1 METVNNPDPRPRAA
15 ATVVERNRQALIA
28 PTESLSPHRSAPTP
42 GEPLLR
48 FPWARYGA
56 ALRRYKWLVL
66 LVIVLGIAAGFGV
79 TRLLQ
84 PVYEVHST
92 LWISTDDRPDQQR
105 AGPIRAVA
113 PMRETSWPELLTS
126 FAILE
131 QVVRE
136 KSLYLRPAK
145 PADSSLFAG
154 FRVDEHFRPGKYT
167 LKVDKSGWQYA
178 LLDGGGT
185 PLQRG
190 VLGDSIGRKV
200 GFRWKPA
207 AAALTPGRSVEFTVV
222 TPREAA
228 IGLRK
233 DLTVTFSNESNL
245 LGVVLKGNDPQR
257 TTDVMSTLVDEFIS
271 AAAALKRRN
280 VTEVAKAL
288 KQQVD
293 FAEREL
299 RNAEAELESFRV
311 RTIALPSEVSS
322 PTGGGDDRQGNPV
335 FESFFTRQVEFDATR
350 RDRLALEGT
359 LAAIQAGR
367 LDASAL
373 WSVPVIGTSAPPD
386 LRAALTELGSK
397 QTALRD
403 AQRSY
408 TDDHPSVRALKQDV
422 EELSNRTIPRLASGL
437 VTELQRREHDLGAQL
452 QGTEQQ
458 LRAIP
463 VRTTEETRLRRN
475 VEARGNLFATLKT
488 RYEEATLAE
497 ASTVPDVSI
506 LDAPAVPESP
516 SRSRAPFILAFAGMA
531 SIALALVL
539 VFFLDRM
546 DKRFRYVEQAT
557 DELGLDIIGAVPAL
571 RETNPE
577 LRDPEEASQLLEAMR
592 TIRLNVAQAFNGD
605 GPVLL
610 TVSSPGIG
618 DGKSFVSGQLATSFA
633 EAGFRT
639 VLVDGDLR
647 RGEQHSRFGVE
658 RRPGLVDLLA
668 GTARREDVL
677 RPTSHEKLTLIPRGV
692 MNEHAPELLM
702 SPAMS
707 KFIDDLRGEYDAI
720 IVDSPPLGAGIDP
733 YVIGTATGNL
743 LLVLRSAQTDRKM
756 AEAKLGL
763 LYRLPVRL
771 LGVVLN
777 DTDGDGSFQYYAYLH
792 SDLPDVTRKPRF
804 DTAIAEL
811 TGTTASPPSG
821 GS

>member
-1 METVNNPDPRPRAA
+1 MNNPDPRPRAA
-15 ATVVERNRQALIA
+15 ATVLERNRPALIA
-28 PTESLSPHRSAPTP
+28 PTETLSQHRSAPAA

-56 ALRRYKWLVL
+56 ALRRHKWLVL
-66 LVIVLGIAAGFGV
+66 LVVALGIAAGFGV
-79 TRLLQ
+79 TRMLE
-84 PVYEVHST
+84 PEYEVHST
-92 LWISTDDRPDQQR
+92 LWISTDDRPEQQR

-136 KSLYLRPAK
+136 KALYLRPTK
-145 PADSSLFAG
+145 PGDSTLFAG
-154 FRVDEHFRPGKYT
+154 FAVDEQFRPGKYT
-167 LKVDKSGWQYA
+167 LKVDKSGWQYS
-178 LLDGGGT
+178 LLDGDGT
-185 PLQRG
+185 PLQKG

-200 GFRWKPA
+200 GLRWKPP
-207 AAALTPGRSVEFTVV
+207 AAALTPGRTAEFTLVR
-222 TPREAA
+222 PREAA
-228 IGLRK
+228 IALK
-233 DLTVTFSNESNL
+233 KNLTVTFSNASNL

-257 TTDVMSTLVDEFIS
+257 TTDVMSTLVDEFIA

-299 RNAEAELESFRV
+299 RNAESELENFRV
-311 RTIALPSEVSS
+311 RTIALPSEASS
-322 PTGGGDDRQGNPV
+322 PAGGGEDRQTNPV

-350 RDRLALEGT
+350 RDRLALEST
-359 LAAIQAGR
+359 LAAIHAGQ

-373 WSVPVIGTSAPPD
+373 WSVPVIGSSAPPD
-386 LRAALTELGSK
+386 LRAALTELATK

-403 AQRSY
+403 ARRAY
-408 TDDHPSVRALKQDV
+408 TDDHPDVRALRQDV
-422 EELSNRTIPRLASGL
+422 DELSNRTIPRLASGL

-452 QGTEQQ
+452 QGTEHQ

-497 ASTVPDVSI
+497 ASTVADVSI

-516 SRSRAPFILAFAGMA
+516 SRSRAPYILAFAGLA
-531 SIALALVL
+531 SIAFALVL

-557 DELGLDIIGAVPAL
+557 DELGLDVIGTVPAL
-571 RETNPE
+571 RETNAA

-592 TIRLNVAQAFNGD
+592 TIRLNVAQAFNGG

-618 DGKSFVSGQLATSFA
+618 DGKSFVSSQLASSFA
-633 EAGFRT
+633 EAGFST
-639 VLVDGDLR
+639 ILVDGDLR
-647 RGEQHSRFGVE
+647 RGELHARFGVE
-658 RRPGLVDLLA
+658 RRPGLVDLLV
-668 GTARREDVL
+668 GGARLEEVL
-677 RPTSHEKLTLIPRGV
+677 RPTSLEKLTLIPRGI
-692 MNEHAPELLM
+692 MNERAPELLM
-702 SPAMS
+702 SPTMS
-707 KFIDDLRGEYDAI
+707 KFVDELRGRYDAI
-720 IVDSPPLGAGIDP
+720 VIDSPPLGAGIDP
-733 YVIGTATGNL
+733 YVIGSATGSL
-743 LLVLRSAQTDRKM
+743 LLVLRSGETDRKM

-777 DTDGDGSFQYYAYLH
+777 DTKGDDSFQYYSYVH
-792 SDLPDVTRKPRF
+792 SDVPADVTRKPRF
-804 DTAIAEL
+804 DKAIAEL
-811 TGTTASPPSG
+811 TGAPAAPSSG